1 MLSSQEQDTSTKYS
15 KTILGTSKLNLLQK
29 LELLL
34 FGRASLGKHSLP
46 GWTGELEFYLF
57 RCEKH
62 GVVIDYPHGT
72 DEELRCSL
80 CTQTAS

>member
-1 MLSSQEQDTSTKYS
+1 MLSSQKQESPTKDS

-62 GVVIDYPHGT
+62 GVIIDYPHGI
-72 DEELRCSL
+72 DGELRCSL
-80 CTQTAS
+80 CTQRAS